1 MLQMYK
7 AYVQPHL
14 VADFIAAA
22 SHSSQ
27 QQGPQYM
34 TGTQPLNEPN
44 HLQTDI
50 EDQLQEQPTRNKR
63 FKDVLM
69 HQASHL
75 NHFIS
80 SAKVSAIMNTF

>member
-1 MLQMYK
+1 
-7 AYVQPHL
+7 
-14 VADFIAAA
+14 
-22 SHSSQ
+22 
-27 QQGPQYM
+27 M

-63 FKDVLM
+63 LKDVLM
-69 HQASHL
+69 HQVSHL

-80 SAKVSAIMNTF
+80 SAKVIAIMNTF